1 MLQCLPP
8 DISCLNMTKA
18 IIRVN
23 KQGKVVHLEG
33 KRIVL
38 EQPKDIFRQL
48 RSTFSSSTS
57 LVDELIE
64 ERRTEARHE

>member
-1 MLQCLPP
+1 
-8 DISCLNMTKA
+8 MTEA

-23 KQGKVVHLEG
+23 KQGRVVHLEG
-33 KRIVL
+33 RRIVL
-38 EQPKDIFRQL
+38 EQPKDIFRRL
-48 RSTFSSSTS
+48 RSTFNSSTS